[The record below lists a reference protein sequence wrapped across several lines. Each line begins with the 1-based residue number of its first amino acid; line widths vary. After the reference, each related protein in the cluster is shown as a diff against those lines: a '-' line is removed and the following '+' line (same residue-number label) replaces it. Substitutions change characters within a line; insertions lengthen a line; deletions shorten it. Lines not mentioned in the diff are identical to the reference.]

1 MINWIEIRDKYF
13 NVLDLSIQLL
23 NNSIYMARNDELTI
37 KFDISNNRDYHIYF
51 NNLFQDMMKGNK
63 MKSEYSFTITT
74 PEFRVHN
81 AFITNISENFSISG
95 NIMNVSFHYDYIDSD
110 EGIVERR
117 DRIIDYI
124 LNGN

>member
-13 NVLDLSIQLL
+13 NVLELS
-23 NNSIYMARNDELTI
+23 MATNGELTI
-37 KFDISNNRDYHIYF
+37 KFDVLNNRDYHIYF
-51 NNLFQDMMKGNK
+51 NSLFQDMMKGNK

-95 NIMNVSFHYDYIDSD
+95 NIMNVSFHYDYIDF
-110 EGIVERR
+110 EGVDERR
-117 DRIIDYI
+117 DRIIDYV
-124 LNGN
+124 LNKN